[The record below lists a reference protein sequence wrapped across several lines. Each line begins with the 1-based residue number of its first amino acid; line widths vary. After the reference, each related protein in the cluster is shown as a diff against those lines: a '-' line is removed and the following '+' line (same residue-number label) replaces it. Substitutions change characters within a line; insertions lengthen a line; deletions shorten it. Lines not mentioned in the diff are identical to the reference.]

1 MFGGSR
7 SNKQSEATPF
17 DPKKPLWCG
26 KVVRIYTTTNY
37 REAHGICASTG
48 ILFDHESPLRGLS
61 FVTRNITD
69 AVARIELGLTS
80 NLALGNLDARRYWGY
95 AKRILLRAFC
105 ARFSETL
112 RVTTYR
118 VRTLHDCSGFHIHG
132 LQSDWYRSR
141 MAGSRERGDWLLRP
155 HWKCL
160 WCALTAAFPFHR
172 GQPPLWRFQQ
182 SIFGARLAT

>member
-26 KVVRIYTTTNY
+26 KVVRAYMTTNY

-48 ILFDHESPLRGLS
+48 ILFDHEFPLRGLS

-69 AVARIELGLTS
+69 AVARVELGLTS

-95 AKRILLRAFC
+95 A
-105 ARFSETL
+105 
-112 RVTTYR
+112 
-118 VRTLHDCSGFHIHG
+118 
-132 LQSDWYRSR
+132 
-141 MAGSRERGDWLLRP
+141 REY
-155 HWKCL
+155 C
-160 WCALTAAFPFHR
+160 
-172 GQPPLWRFQQ
+172 
-182 SIFGARLAT
+182 